1 MKRIGVIGI
10 VLKTKEH
17 VSEVNKLLSQ
27 FSDIIIGRMGVPD
40 KETGISTISVIVKGT
55 NEEVSALTG
64 RLGTLSDVYVKS
76 ALTSMEVL

>member
-10 VLKTKEH
+10 VLKAKDH
-17 VSEVNKLLSQ
+17 VPEVNKLLSQ
-27 FSDIIIGRMGVPD
+27 YSDIIIGRMGVPD
-40 KETGISTISVIVKGT
+40 KESGINTISVIVKGT

>member
-1 MKRIGVIGI
+1 MRRIGVIGI
-10 VLKTKEH
+10 VLKTREH
-17 VSEVNKLLSQ
+17 AAEVNKLLSQ
-27 FSDIIIGRMGVPD
+27 YSDIIVGRMGVPD
-40 KETGISTISVIVKGT
+40 KESGINTISVIVKGT

>member
-10 VLKTKEH
+10 VLKNKDH
-17 VSEVNKLLSQ
+17 VSEVNKLLSDY
-27 FSDIIIGRMGVPD
+27 SDIIFGRMGFPD
-40 KETGISTISVIVKGT
+40 KETGINTISVMVKGT

-64 RLGTLSDVYVKS
+64 RLGKLDDVYVKS